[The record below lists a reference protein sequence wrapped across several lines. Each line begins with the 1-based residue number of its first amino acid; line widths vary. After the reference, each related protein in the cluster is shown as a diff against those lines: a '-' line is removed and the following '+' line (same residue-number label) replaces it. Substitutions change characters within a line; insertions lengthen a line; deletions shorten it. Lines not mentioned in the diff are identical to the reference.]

1 MTYSKNWKIME
12 GRHANHEITI
22 RYSVYDSQLAVKIKG
37 PRAGSSGKD
46 RYVKRTKKQKVNRK
60 LPIRPAPGHI
70 ADNACNLYY
79 DAEDRIDHAIA
90 AHAKK
95 YDEDYQ

>member
-12 GRHANHEITI
+12 GSHANHKISI
-22 RYSVYDSQLAVKIKG
+22 DYSVYNNQLTVKIKG

-46 RYVKRTKKQKVNRK
+46 RYVQRTKKQKVNRT
-60 LPIRPAPGHI
+60 LPIQPAPGHL
-70 ADNACNLYY
+70 ADTASSLYY
-79 DAEDRIDHAIA
+79 DAEDRIDQAIA